1 MLFAAISNQDPY
13 WGLNSDR
20 LKTAMVHCRTL
31 LLFLAGLPWACPVAA
46 QTAQN
51 PLPNSELKKPEGK
64 QVQFRFQT
72 LPTSVQI
79 YTCRQAAQG
88 FAWVS
93 DPDAIM
99 TNHEKALL
107 VHHYKGPVWEATDGS
122 LVRGDG
128 PQAKHYLPKN
138 PDAIHWL
145 ELPAK
150 TTAGQFATVSL
161 IRRIDTSGGLLP
173 AGKRCDAQ
181 HAGDQERVAYSATY
195 LFYATK

>member
-1 MLFAAISNQDPY
+1 MTRWRI
-13 WGLNSDR
+13 
-20 LKTAMVHCRTL
+20 L
-31 LLFLAGLPWACPVAA
+31 LLFLAGVPSALPLAG

-51 PLPNSELKKPEGK
+51 PLPNSELKEPAGR

-79 YTCRQAAQG
+79 YTCRQAGQG

-99 TNHEKALL
+99 MNNEKTLL

-122 LVRGDG
+122 LVQGDG

-138 PDAIHWL
+138 QDAIHWL

-150 TTAGQFATVSL
+150 TTAGQFGTVSL
-161 IRRIDTSGGLLP
+161 IRRIDTVGGLLP
-173 AGKRCDAQ
+173 AGKPCDAQ
-181 HAGDQERVAYSATY
+181 HAGDQERVNYSATY
-195 LFYATK
+195 LFYTAARP

>member
-1 MLFAAISNQDPY
+1 MAWP
-13 WGLNSDR
+13 NSDR
-20 LKTAMVHCRTL
+20 LIKAVMSRCRLL
-31 LLFLAGLPWACPVAA
+31 LLFLAVPWGLPLAG

-51 PLPNSELKKPEGK
+51 PLPNSELKDPEGK
-64 QVQFRFQT
+64 QVQFQFHT

-79 YTCRQAAQG
+79 YTCRQAGQG

-99 TNHEKALL
+99 TNDEKTLL

-122 LVRGDG
+122 VVRGDG

-138 PDAIHWL
+138 HDAIHWL

-150 TTAGQFATVSL
+150 SAAGQFASVSL
-161 IRRIDTSGGLLP
+161 IRRVDTTGGLLP
-173 AGKRCDAQ
+173 ADKPCDAQ
-181 HAGDQERVAYSATY
+181 HAGDQERVGYSATY
-195 LFYATK
+195 LFYANK

>member
-1 MLFAAISNQDPY
+1 MT
-13 WGLNSDR
+13 R
-20 LKTAMVHCRTL
+20 CRIL
-31 LLFLAGLPWACPVAA
+31 LLFLIGLSWGLPLAA

-51 PLPNSELKKPEGK
+51 PLPNSELREPEGK
-64 QVQFRFQT
+64 QIQIQFRFQT

-79 YTCRQAAQG
+79 YTCRQAGQG

-99 TNHEKALL
+99 TNSDKTLL

-122 LVRGDG
+122 MVRGDG

-138 PDAIHWL
+138 SNAIHWL

-150 TTAGQFATVSL
+150 AAAGQFSTVSL
-161 IRRIDTSGGLLP
+161 IRRIDTTGGLLP
-173 AGKRCDAQ
+173 AGKPCDAQ
-181 HAGDQERVAYSATY
+181 HTDDQERVSYSATY
-195 LFYATK
+195 LFYATR

>member
-1 MLFAAISNQDPY
+1 MT
-13 WGLNSDR
+13 R
-20 LKTAMVHCRTL
+20 CRIL
-31 LLFLAGLPWACPVAA
+31 LLFLAGLSSGLPFAG

-51 PLPNSELKKPEGK
+51 PLPNSEMKEPEAK

-79 YTCRQAAQG
+79 YTCRQAGQG
-88 FAWVS
+88 FAWGS

-99 TNHEKALL
+99 TNSEKTLL
-107 VHHYKGPVWEATDGS
+107 VHHYTGPVWEATDGS
-122 LVRGDG
+122 VVRGNG

-161 IRRIDTSGGLLP
+161 IRRVDTTGGLLP
-173 AGKRCDAQ
+173 ADKPCDAQ
-181 HAGDQERVAYSATY
+181 HLGDQERVGYGATY

>member
-1 MLFAAISNQDPY
+1 MT
-13 WGLNSDR
+13 R
-20 LKTAMVHCRTL
+20 CRVL
-31 LLFLAGLPWACPVAA
+31 LLLLAGLPWALPLAAQTA

-51 PLPNSELKKPEGK
+51 PLPNSELKEPEGK
-64 QVQFRFQT
+64 QVRFRFQT

-79 YTCRQAAQG
+79 YTCRQAGQG

-99 TNHEKALL
+99 TNADKTLL

-145 ELPAK
+145 ELPVKASS
-150 TTAGQFATVSL
+150 GQFATVSL
-161 IRRIDTSGGLLP
+161 IRRIDTTGGLLE
-173 AGKRCDAQ
+173 AGKPCDAQ
-181 HAGDQERVAYSATY
+181 HSGDQERASYSATY

>member
-1 MLFAAISNQDPY
+1 MTRCHI
-13 WGLNSDR
+13 
-20 LKTAMVHCRTL
+20 L
-31 LLFLAGLPWACPVAA
+31 LLFFAGLSSGLPLAG

-51 PLPNSELKKPEGK
+51 PLPNSELKEPEGK

-79 YTCRQAAQG
+79 YTCRQAG
-88 FAWVS
+88 DSFAWVS

-99 TNHEKALL
+99 TNSEKTLL

-128 PQAKHYLPKN
+128 PQAKHYLPKSQ
-138 PDAIHWL
+138 DAIHWL

-150 TTAGQFATVSL
+150 ATAGQFGTVSL
-161 IRRIDTSGGLLP
+161 IRRINTTGGLLP
-173 AGKRCDAQ
+173 AGKPCDAQ
-181 HAGDQERVAYSATY
+181 HAGDQERVGYSATY
-195 LFYATK
+195 LFYGTR

>member
-1 MLFAAISNQDPY
+1 MNRY
-13 WGLNSDR
+13 R
-20 LKTAMVHCRTL
+20 VL
-31 LLFLAGLPWACPVAA
+31 LLFLAGLPWALPLAA

-51 PLPNSELKKPEGK
+51 PLPNSELREPEGK

-79 YTCRQAAQG
+79 YTCRQAGQG

-99 TNHEKALL
+99 TNSDKTLL

-122 LVRGDG
+122 LVGGDG

-145 ELPAK
+145 ELPVKAA
-150 TTAGQFATVSL
+150 AGQFATVSL
-161 IRRIDTSGGLLP
+161 IRRIDTTGGVLP
-173 AGKRCDAQ
+173 AVKPCDAQ
-181 HAGDQERVAYSATY
+181 HTGDQERVGYSATY
-195 LFYATK
+195 LFYSAK

>member
-1 MLFAAISNQDPY
+1 MSLSRI
-13 WGLNSDR
+13 L
-20 LKTAMVHCRTL
+20 L
-31 LLFLAGLPWACPVAA
+31 LLFAGLPFGLPLAG

-51 PLPNSELKKPEGK
+51 PLPNSELKEPVGK

-79 YTCRQAAQG
+79 YTCRPAGQG

-99 TNHEKALL
+99 MNDDKTLL

-122 LVRGDG
+122 VVHGDG

-138 PDAIHWL
+138 QDAIHWL
-145 ELPAK
+145 ELAAN
-150 TTAGQFATVSL
+150 TTAGKFATVTL
-161 IRRIDTSGGLLP
+161 IRRINTTGGLLP
-173 AGKRCDAQ
+173 AGKPCDAL
-181 HAGDQERVAYSATY
+181 HAGDQERVGYSATY

>member
-1 MLFAAISNQDPY
+1 MTL
-13 WGLNSDR
+13 
-20 LKTAMVHCRTL
+20 CRIL
-31 LLFLAGLPWACPVAA
+31 LLLLTGLPSWLPLTG

-51 PLPNSELKKPEGK
+51 PLPNSDLKEPEGK
-64 QVQFRFQT
+64 QVQFRLQT

-79 YTCRQAAQG
+79 YTCRQAGQG

-99 TNHEKALL
+99 MNDKKTLL
-107 VHHYKGPVWEATDGS
+107 VHHYRGPVWEATDGS
-122 LVRGDG
+122 VVRGDG

-161 IRRIDTSGGLLP
+161 IRRIDTTGSVLP
-173 AGKRCDAQ
+173 AGKPCDAQ
-181 HAGDQERVAYSATY
+181 HVGDQERVGYSATY
-195 LFYATK
+195 LFYANK